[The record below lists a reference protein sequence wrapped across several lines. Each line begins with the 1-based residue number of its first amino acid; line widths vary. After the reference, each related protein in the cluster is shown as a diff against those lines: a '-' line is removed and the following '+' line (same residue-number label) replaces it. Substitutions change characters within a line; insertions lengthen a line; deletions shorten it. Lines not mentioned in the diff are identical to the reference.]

1 MSRKIIKSRIG
12 LFQVRK
18 NLIVR
23 GVTEMKSKIVELL
36 ESNGITIPNAQEML
50 RKVYSKAKV
59 RTTAKV
65 RALNRRIKLGS
76 P

>member
-1 MSRKIIKSRIG
+1 
-12 LFQVRK
+12 
-18 NLIVR
+18 
-23 GVTEMKSKIVELL
+23 VTEMKSKIVELL

-65 RALNRRIKLGS
+65 RALNRHIKLGS